1 VRWLQEKYGEWR
13 FKREQRLRRLIQEEI
28 SRKMLVIMPL
38 IEKEARNTD
47 ELLKTIQIVASI
59 LSGMV
64 DRVVKL
70 EGKKTKKGGKK

>member
-1 VRWLQEKYGEWR
+1 MRWLQEKYAEWR

-28 SRKMLVIMPL
+28 SLKMMVIMPL
-38 IEKEARNTD
+38 IEKESRNVED
-47 ELLKTIQIVASI
+47 LIKTIQVVASI